1 LNPNVT
7 AWLVYDSTKPM
18 SIAAHLNE
26 FNPYDDFGLVPYD
39 KQEVWNEPSRSYAMT
54 MEFNNL
60 GDGAN

>member
-1 LNPNVT
+1 
-7 AWLVYDSTKPM
+7 M